1 MKKSLF
7 ILIILSLSISVCM
20 AAFSDLSSSHWAY
33 ESVMYLTELGV
44 ISGMPDGTF
53 RGNDPMTRYQSAV
66 AMKRLLDFSNAH
78 TGQNSQIP
86 EDLQSRLFELETLV
100 NRSLNAV
107 EQVGEDYRLIMKR
120 LENTPIEPV
129 NSGLE
134 YTDLERL
141 VDEILEVKLDTRN
154 IESAINENGGEI
166 ENLKGENQEIFT
178 QLEMNHM
185 ARKETINRLDEINS
199 KINTYRWVSISSAV
213 IAVGSL
219 IMASYY
225 LFK

>member
-1 MKKSLF
+1 
-7 ILIILSLSISVCM
+7 M

-66 AMKRLLDFSNAH
+66 AMKRLLDFSNANAGPN
-78 TGQNSQIP
+78 TSSP
-86 EDLQSRLFELETLV
+86 EGLQSRLFELEALV

-107 EQVGEDYRLIMKR
+107 EQVGEDYRLIMKK
-120 LENTPIEPV
+120 LENTPIEPI

-134 YTDLERL
+134 YADLERL

-154 IESAINENGGEI
+154 IESAINENSGKI
-166 ENLKGENQEIFT
+166 ENLKGENQEIFRE
-178 QLEMNHM
+178 LKMINME
-185 ARKETINRLDEINS
+185 REETINRLDEINS
-199 KINTYRWVSISSAV
+199 KMNTYRWVSISSAV

-219 IMASYY
+219 IMASFC

>member
-7 ILIILSLSISVCM
+7 ILIVLFLSISICM

-78 TGQNSQIP
+78 TVPNTQTP
-86 EDLQSRLFELETLV
+86 EGLQSRLFELESLV
-100 NRSLNAV
+100 KSSLNAV
-107 EQVGEDYRLIMKR
+107 EQVGEDYRLIMKK
-120 LENTPIEPV
+120 LENTPVKPI

-134 YTDLERL
+134 YSDLERL
-141 VDEILEVKLDTRN
+141 VDEILEVKLDTKN
-154 IESAINENGGEI
+154 IEGAINENSGKI

-178 QLEMNHM
+178 ELEINNM
-185 ARKETINRLDEINS
+185 AREETINRLDEINS
-199 KINTYRWVSISSAV
+199 KMNTYRWVSISSAV

-219 IMASYY
+219 IMASYC

>member
-1 MKKSLF
+1 
-7 ILIILSLSISVCM
+7 
-20 AAFSDLSSSHWAY
+20 
-33 ESVMYLTELGV
+33 
-44 ISGMPDGTF
+44 
-53 RGNDPMTRYQSAV
+53 
-66 AMKRLLDFSNAH
+66 
-78 TGQNSQIP
+78 
-86 EDLQSRLFELETLV
+86 LETLV

-129 NSGLE
+129 NSGLD
-134 YTDLERL
+134 YPDLERL
-141 VDEILEVKLDTRN
+141 VDEILEVKLETRN
-154 IESAINENGGEI
+154 IENAINENSGKI

-185 ARKETINRLDEINS
+185 AREETINRLDEINS